1 MNEKMEQTIF
11 QIILHGGNGR
21 SASMEAIAA
30 AKRGDRAMAEE
41 KLQEAARELTEAHHY
56 QTELIQNEAG
66 GEKTDMTLLM
76 VHAQDHLMNAI
87 TVKDLAAELVEI
99 YEKVSLQGGAKI

>member
-1 MNEKMEQTIF
+1 MKKWNRPFSDHPAWRQRQKRI
-11 QIILHGGNGR
+11 NGSHCR
-21 SASMEAIAA
+21 RKA
-30 AKRGDRAMAEE
+30 GDRAMAEE

-76 VHAQDHLMNAI
+76 VHAQDHLMNAM

>member
-1 MNEKMEQTIF
+1 MEQTIF

-66 GEKTDMTLLM
+66 GEKQT
-76 VHAQDHLMNAI
+76 
-87 TVKDLAAELVEI
+87 
-99 YEKVSLQGGAKI
+99 

>member
-1 MNEKMEQTIF
+1 MKKWNRPF
-11 QIILHGGNGR
+11 FR
-21 SASMEAIAA
+21 SSCMAATAEAHQW
-30 AKRGDRAMAEE
+30 KPLPPQSGGDRAMAEE
-41 KLQEAARELTEAHHY
+41 KLQEAAKELTEAHHY

-76 VHAQDHLMNAI
+76 VHAQDHLMNAM